1 LANPIAQLTKRGAN
15 LLLGIAMLVTSILL
29 IAYVHIS
36 ISELLFTFNP
46 YPFYFVGII
55 FGFERI
61 FYGITGSSKL
71 LSLIN
76 GDLPAFGHLA
86 LFMILLTLGIYIVT
100 YTIAYTEFMLQL
112 LNALNGISY
121 LIYALMIF
129 KAWHM

>member
-1 LANPIAQLTKRGAN
+1 MANTIAKLTKRGAN
-15 LLLGIAMLVTSILL
+15 LLLGIAMLVTSVLL
-29 IAYVHIS
+29 IAYVHVS
-36 ISELLFTFNP
+36 LSEMLFTFNP
-46 YPFYFVGII
+46 YPFYFIGII

-76 GDLPAFGHLA
+76 GDFSAFGYLT
-86 LFMILLTLGIYIVT
+86 LFVILLTLGIYIVT
-100 YTIAYTEFMLQL
+100 YTIAYTEFILQI

-121 LIYALMIF
+121 LLYALMIF

>member
-1 LANPIAQLTKRGAN
+1 MANSIIQLTKRGAN
-15 LLLGIAMLVTSILL
+15 LLLGIAMLATSILL

-36 ISELLFTFNP
+36 ISEILFTFNP

-71 LSLIN
+71 LTLIN

-100 YTIAYTEFMLQL
+100 YTIAYTELMLQL

-121 LIYALMIF
+121 LLYALMIF